1 MSWAGRVVS
10 NKRATLPQK
19 VSYNP
24 LAAKR
29 TCSACLIMQM
39 FKTENSTGMHCNCKH
54 NATARRKQRFHPN
67 LGMKI
72 RQGRSTPKDLGE
84 GVMIKD
90 GQGR

>member
-1 MSWAGRVVS
+1 MRGVAHLLS
-10 NKRATLPQK
+10 
-19 VSYNP
+19 
-24 LAAKR
+24 
-29 TCSACLIMQM
+29 
-39 FKTENSTGMHCNCKH
+39 
-54 NATARRKQRFHPN
+54 N